1 MPVDGLNQQQ
11 QDWLQLLLCD
21 ACVQPTVKESP
32 LEVIV
37 LATGELRL

>member
-21 ACVQPTVKESP
+21 AGVQPIVRVSP

-37 LATGELRL
+37 LANDELRL